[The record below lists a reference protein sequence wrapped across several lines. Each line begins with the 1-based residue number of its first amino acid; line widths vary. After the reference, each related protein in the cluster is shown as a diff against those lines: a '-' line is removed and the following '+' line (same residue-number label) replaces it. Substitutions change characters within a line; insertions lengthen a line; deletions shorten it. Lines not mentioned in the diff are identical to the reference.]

1 MKRNLIFCGLLL
13 AFIATGCA
21 PVPLIVGSGAAGAY
35 KATIDERS
43 VGGMWSDSAITARVN
58 TQMAKDPVVQA
69 RLIDVD
75 TLEGEVMLT
84 GVVKTNEQSG
94 RAAAIAKKVPG
105 VRKVRN
111 ELQIGNKT
119 IGQSL
124 DDTLLGARIKT
135 HFFKE
140 PWIRTFNIDVDV
152 DNGVVTLTGIV
163 DRSSRKERALE
174 IARTIPGTV
183 RVIDNLKVRGR

>member
-21 PVPLIVGSGAAGAY
+21 PVPLIVGGGAAGVY
-35 KATIDERS
+35 KTAVDERS
-43 VGGMWSDSAITARVN
+43 VGGLWSDSAITGRVN
-58 TQMAKDPVVQA
+58 AQMAKDPVVQA

-75 TLEGEVMLT
+75 TLDGEVILT
-84 GVVKTNEQSG
+84 GVVKSNEHSA

-111 ELQIGNKT
+111 ELQIGDKT
-119 IGQSL
+119 IGQSI

-135 HFFKE
+135 HLFKE
-140 PWIRTFNIDVDV
+140 PWVRTFNIDVDV
-152 DNGVVTLTGIV
+152 DNGIVTLTGIV
-163 DRSSRKERALE
+163 DRSSRKDRVLE
-174 IARTIPGTV
+174 VARSVPGTV
-183 RVIDNLKVRGR
+183 RVIDNLKVKGR